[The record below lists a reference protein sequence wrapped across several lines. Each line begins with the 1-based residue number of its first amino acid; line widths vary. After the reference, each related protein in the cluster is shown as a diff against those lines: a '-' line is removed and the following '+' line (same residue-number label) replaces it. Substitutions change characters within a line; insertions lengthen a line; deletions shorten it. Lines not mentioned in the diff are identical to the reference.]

1 MHSILDRL
9 DYVAFSR
16 PSFAAGRGALSGEH
30 RKRTNGY
37 HPRRLRNSIP
47 RSTHHR
53 WLPVAHRLRHC
64 TQRFADPRGLL
75 QVPARRGPCVTDHRR
90 PFRIATRAVDE
101 TCGRMKQ
108 RRLR

>member
-1 MHSILDRL
+1 MHGILDRL
-9 DYVAFSR
+9 ACIAFSR
-16 PSFAAGRGALSGEH
+16 PAFAAGRGALSGEH

-37 HPRRLRNSIP
+37 PPRRLRNTIP

-53 WLPVAHRLRHC
+53 WLPVAHHLRHC

-90 PFRIATRAVDE
+90 PFWIAMRAVDE
-101 TCGRMKQ
+101 ACGRMKQ